1 MSINELYDLLKKAVD
16 KEEYEKA
23 SVIRDEINKRKSSG

>member
-1 MSINELYDLLKKAVD
+1 

-23 SVIRDEINKRKSSG
+23 SIIRDEINKRKSD